1 MTAPALLF
9 VAGTVYVGWQI
20 LRTFPLLG
28 PFERAPRASGPL
40 TARELAG
47 LVGVQYEDDLVLVSP
62 RGVELPYSPEW
73 DLDDVLA
80 TLAEVDAL

>member
-1 MTAPALLF
+1 MLVLLWIAAIVAVGYWLLNLEERRPPSAPA
-9 VAGTVYVGWQI
+9 AG
-20 LRTFPLLG
+20 PM
-28 PFERAPRASGPL
+28 

-47 LVGVQYEDDLVLVSP
+47 LVLTDYTPDLVLVSP

-73 DLDDVLA
+73 NIDDVLA

>member
-1 MTAPALLF
+1 MSFGGLLF
-9 VAGTVYVGWQI
+9 VTVTVYVGWQI
-20 LRTFPLLG
+20 LRSYPLTAPEPIVPLAG
-28 PFERAPRASGPL
+28 PM

-47 LVGVQYEDDLVLVSP
+47 LVLIDYTPDLVLVSP

-73 DLDDVLA
+73 NIDDVLA